1 LILGALFIGA
11 AAGLLSGL
19 FGIGGGIII
28 VPALVYLL
36 KFDQQKAIGTSLA
49 ALLLPVGILA
59 VWKYARL
66 GHVDFRVAFTM
77 SASLFVMAL
86 IGSLIG
92 LGVGNTWLTRGFG
105 LLLVGV
111 GIKFMIF
118 TR

>member
-1 LILGALFIGA
+1 MIYGALLIGA

-28 VPALVYLL
+28 VPALVYFL
-36 KFDQQKAIGTSLA
+36 KFDQQKANGTSLA

-59 VWKYARL
+59 AWKYASQ
-66 GHVDFRVAFTM
+66 GQVNFKVAFAM
-77 SASLFVMAL
+77 SASLFVMAF

-92 LGVGNTWLTRGFG
+92 LSIGNTWLTRGFG

-111 GIKFMIF
+111 GIQFMF
-118 TR
+118 STR

>member
-1 LILGALFIGA
+1 MILGGVIIGA

-28 VPALVYLL
+28 VPALVFFL
-36 KFDQQKAIGTSLA
+36 KFDQQKANGTSLA

-59 VWKYARL
+59 AWKYASH
-66 GHVDFRVAFTM
+66 GHVNFKVAFAM
-77 SASLFVMAL
+77 SASLFVMAF

-92 LGVGNTWLTRGFG
+92 LSVGNTWITRGFG
-105 LLLVGV
+105 LLLIGV

-118 TR
+118 TK

>member
-1 LILGALFIGA
+1 MILGALIIGA

-19 FGIGGGIII
+19 FGIGGGVII
-28 VPALVYLL
+28 VPALVYFL
-36 KFDQQKAIGTSLA
+36 KFDQQKANGTSLA
-49 ALLLPVGILA
+49 TLLLPVGILA

-92 LGVGNTWLTRGFG
+92 LGIGNTWLARGFG
-105 LLLVGV
+105 LLLVGI
-111 GIKFMIF
+111 GIKFMLF

>member
-1 LILGALFIGA
+1 M

-19 FGIGGGIII
+19 FGIGGGVII
-28 VPALVYLL
+28 VPALVFFL

-59 VWKYARL
+59 TWKYASR
-66 GHVDFRVAFTM
+66 GHVDFKVAFAM
-77 SASLFVMAL
+77 STSLFVMAF

-92 LGVGNTWLTRGFG
+92 LSVGNSWITRGFG